1 MMTPTAATMIPM
13 RYVENGAACELLS
26 ITAGAVEELV
36 VSPVHVSPQHT
47 VGHVDR
53 TKVLST

>member
-1 MMTPTAATMIPM
+1 MMTPTTATMIPM
-13 RYVENGAACELLS
+13 R
-26 ITAGAVEELV
+26 TAGAVEELV

-53 TKVLST
+53 TKVLSV